1 MTVHT
6 QLKGLD
12 VAAEERV
19 TNNPRFRENLDDY
32 KYLFSCDDESP
43 WTVPELSDKAAD
55 EAADEAAEKAAEKA
69 TATVSH
75 DDFGSG
81 LGSFDMSADMS
92 TGTLGVDD
100 NDRNGP
106 PRDNPFIPQ
115 IVHLSDSGT
124 SSTSEHQ
131 RYNDTTKERTEDGRK
146 IRKTQTLTR
155 ASNFSDIGDQIMH
168 GLAISNVPAA
178 RCCAPACV
186 SPVKFTMYTP
196 FYSNN
201 LSDTCALRRKN
212 D

>member
-43 WTVPELSDKAAD
+43 WTVPEFSD
-55 EAADEAAEKAAEKA
+55 EAADEAAEKA

-81 LGSFDMSADMS
+81 LGSPDMSAS

-106 PRDNPFIPQ
+106 PRDNTFIPQ
-115 IVHLSDSGT
+115 IFNLSDTGT